1 MKYFICVVVSCF
13 FGVNAGAREAIFSMI
28 PGNTP
33 VKIMSFNKQTLLVG
47 SKTVELIRKDRPLTI
62 IEPAATISDA
72 TIDGNDL
79 WLGTD
84 KGVKVYDLNDYKLKQ
99 TYFPSTRISA
109 VAIDAF
115 KRIWVAAS
123 LKGVYLKDNDS
134 FINKVS
140 IAGIYSL
147 VCTADSNI
155 WVGTNVGLYR
165 IAGNDFKTTRYAEE
179 GYSGYELPDN
189 IVERLYKDEHSNIW
203 VVMPDNISFKSN
215 ARYQGEI
222 PSYAYVGDKHNTVR
236 TIVPVAGSS
245 YIFVTEK
252 GLFFLPSSS
261 IKEDHHAK
269 GGEVFTA
276 ENAQAFVLDLK
287 QLNVP
292 AKLSEYPVTYAE
304 KVGDELYFITAA
316 GGWRVKEKDLV
327 KRISRR

>member
-1 MKYFICVVVSCF
+1 MAACF
-13 FGVNAGAREAIFSMI
+13 LGGYTGAKEAIFNMV

-33 VKIMSFNKQTLLVG
+33 VKIISFNKQTLLV
-47 SKTVELIRKDRPLTI
+47 SNKTVELIRKDQPLTI
-62 IEPAATISDA
+62 IEEAAIISDA
-72 TIDGNDL
+72 VIYGNDL

-84 KGVKVYDLNDYKLKQ
+84 RGVKVYDLNSYKLKQ
-99 TYFPSTRISA
+99 TYFPSTRISGVA
-109 VAIDAF
+109 VDAL
-115 KRIWVAAS
+115 KRVWVAAS
-123 LKGVYLKDNDS
+123 LKGVYMKDSDS
-134 FINKVS
+134 FVSKVN
-140 IAGIYSL
+140 IPGIYSL

-165 IAGNDFKTTRYAEE
+165 IAGKDFKMTRYAEE

-189 IVERLYKDEHSNIW
+189 IVERLYKDEHSNVW

-252 GLFFLPSSS
+252 GIFFLPSSS
-261 IKEDHHAK
+261 IKEEHHAH

-276 ENAQAFVLDLK
+276 ENAQAFALDLK
-287 QLNVP
+287 QLNIP
-292 AKLSEYPVTYAE
+292 DKLSGYSVTYAE
-304 KVGDELYFITAA
+304 KVGEELYFITDG
-316 GGWRVKEKDLV
+316 GGWRIREKDLL
-327 KRISRR
+327 KRISKKR